1 MTKEMNMSDRELT
14 GKVAVVT
21 GAARGMG
28 RAFAHRLAQL
38 GADVAVL
45 DIDLAGAAKFDESL
59 DAPTVPDEIIAMGRR
74 SIGVQVDLAD
84 RAAATAALKQ
94 VEDTLGRV
102 DILVNCA
109 GGLITPMERSAA
121 SITPDE
127 DIRKLFAANFDSMLY
142 CCQAVVPGMRARG
155 TGIIVNLSSQTGV
168 SVYPGGMMAAYGAAK
183 AAVTQYTRFLAAEV
197 GPWGIRANCIAP
209 GIILTSRVAAQAA
222 QRAVGSDAQAEAL
235 PLRRLGVPQDCAGVM
250 EFLVT
255 DLSAY
260 VTGQCICV
268 DGGAVLT
275 PS

>member
-1 MTKEMNMSDRELT
+1 MSDTDLT

-28 RAFAHRLAQL
+28 RAFAHRLARL

-45 DIDLAGAAKFDESL
+45 DVDLAAAAQFDERL
-59 DAPTVPDEIIAMGRR
+59 EAATVSDEIIAMGRR
-74 SIGVQVDLAD
+74 SVGVQVDLTE

-94 VEDTLGRV
+94 VEATLGRV

-109 GGLITPMERSAA
+109 GGLITPMETSAA

-127 DIRKLFAANFDSMLY
+127 DIRKSFAVNFDSMLY
-142 CCQAVVPGMRARG
+142 CCQAVIPGMRARG
-155 TGIIVNLSSQTGV
+155 SGVIVNLSSQSGV
-168 SVYPGGMMAAYGAAK
+168 SVYPGGVMAAYAAAK
-183 AAVTQYTRFLAAEV
+183 AAVTHYTRMLAAEA

-209 GIILTSRVAAQAA
+209 GIIMTSRVAAQAA
-222 QRAVGSDAQAEAL
+222 GRGVGSHAQAASL
-235 PLRRLGVPQDCAGVM
+235 PLRRLGTPQDVARVL
-250 EFLVT
+250 EFLAT

-260 VTGQCICV
+260 VTGQCLCV
-268 DGGAVLT
+268 DGGAVLS

>member
-1 MTKEMNMSDRELT
+1 MSDKNLS

-28 RAFAHRLAQL
+28 RAFAQRLAEL

-45 DIDLAGAAKFDESL
+45 DVDLDGAAKFNEHLNAAS
-59 DAPTVPDEIIAMGRR
+59 VPDEIIAMGRR
-74 SIGVQVDLAD
+74 SVGVQVDLSD
-84 RAAATAALKQ
+84 RASATAAIRQ
-94 VEDTLGRV
+94 VEDVLGRV

-127 DIRKLFAANFDSMLY
+127 DIRKLFAVNFDSMLY
-142 CCQAVVPGMRARG
+142 CCQAVVPGMRLRG
-155 TGIIVNLSSQTGV
+155 EGVIVNLSSQTGV
-168 SVYPGGMMAAYGAAK
+168 SVYPGGVMAAYAAAK

-209 GIILTSRVAAQAA
+209 GIILTSRIAAQAA
-222 QRAVGSDAQAEAL
+222 ERSVGSDAQAAAL

-255 DLSAY
+255 GLSSY

>member
-1 MTKEMNMSDRELT
+1 MNDRDLS

-45 DIDLAGAAKFDESL
+45 DIDLAGAAKFNEHL
-59 DAPTVPDEIIAMGRR
+59 DAPTVWDEIIAIGRR

-84 RAAATAALKQ
+84 RAAATAAIQQ

-127 DIRKLFAANFDSMLY
+127 DIRTLFAANFDSMLY
-142 CCQAVVPGMRARG
+142 CCQAVIPGMRARG
-155 TGIIVNLSSQTGV
+155 AGVIVNLSSQSGV
-168 SVYPGGMMAAYGAAK
+168 SVYPGGVMAAYAAAK
-183 AAVTQYTRFLAAEV
+183 AAVTHYTRVLAAEV

-222 QRAVGSDAQAEAL
+222 ERGVGSDGQAALL
-235 PLRRLGVPQDCAGVM
+235 PLRRLGTPQDCARVL
-250 EFLVT
+250 EFLAT
-255 DLSAY
+255 DLSGY
-260 VTGQCICV
+260 VTGQCLCV

-275 PS
+275 PH